1 MENLRRQSDTAIEFH
16 TQNGAVRAK
25 SMKIFY
31 GLAINQIETIFD
43 TKKGKVFYMAMEITN
58 NYSNYATNYAD
69 TTKKTDSKATT
80 DVKTGTSTSSKD
92 KAQAYYE
99 QLCKKFP
106 QIKINTSGGSASG
119 SKNNIV
125 LNLSNDCLKKMAS
138 DPDFAK
144 KIENDIAGIPAA
156 HEQMFAKAKSDGI
169 EIHGFA
175 VRINADGSMQCS
187 CSGSTRTSGTKQSSS
202 VLNTEKKQKERLEK
216 KREERKILEE
226 KAAKKRAEKKAE
238 ERRADR
244 KAAVE
249 AGNETGEYTINVTG
263 TDIKDVTQKVIAA
276 VSGTSAPTGASFDI
290 KA

>member
-1 MENLRRQSDTAIEFH
+1 
-16 TQNGAVRAK
+16 
-25 SMKIFY
+25 
-31 GLAINQIETIFD
+31 
-43 TKKGKVFYMAMEITN
+43 MAMEITS
-58 NYSNYATNYAD
+58 NYSNYAAKYAD
-69 TTKKTDSKATT
+69 TTKKSSSNTATE
-80 DVKTGTSTSSKD
+80 VKTNTSTNSKD
-92 KAQAYYE
+92 KVQEYYE

-106 QIKINTSGGSASG
+106 QIKINTSGGIASG

-187 CSGSTRTSGTKQSSS
+187 CSGSTRTSGSKQNSST
-202 VLNTEKKQKERLEK
+202 LNTEKKQKERLEK

-238 ERRADR
+238 ERQAER
-244 KAAVE
+244 KAVEE
-249 AGNETGEYTINVTG
+249 AGNETGEYNISVTG

-276 VSGTSAPTGASFDI
+276 SLGTSAPTGASFDI

>member
-1 MENLRRQSDTAIEFH
+1 
-16 TQNGAVRAK
+16 
-25 SMKIFY
+25 
-31 GLAINQIETIFD
+31 
-43 TKKGKVFYMAMEITN
+43 MAMEITS
-58 NYSNYATNYAD
+58 NYSNYAAKYAD
-69 TTKKTDSKATT
+69 TTKKSSSNAATE
-80 DVKTGTSTSSKD
+80 VKTNTSTSSKD
-92 KAQAYYE
+92 KVQEYYE

-106 QIKINTSGGSASG
+106 QIKINTSGGIASG

-187 CSGSTRTSGTKQSSS
+187 CSGSTRTSGSKQNSST
-202 VLNTEKKQKERLEK
+202 LNTEKKQKERLEK

-238 ERRADR
+238 ERQAER
-244 KAAVE
+244 KAVEE
-249 AGNETGEYTINVTG
+249 AGNETGEYNLSVTG

-276 VSGTSAPTGASFDI
+276 SLGTSAPTGASFDI

>member
-1 MENLRRQSDTAIEFH
+1 
-16 TQNGAVRAK
+16 
-25 SMKIFY
+25 
-31 GLAINQIETIFD
+31 
-43 TKKGKVFYMAMEITN
+43 MAMEITN
-58 NYSNYATNYAD
+58 NYSSYVASYTD
-69 TTKKTDSKATT
+69 TTKKSDSKAETE
-80 DVKTGTSTSSKD
+80 VKTNTSTNSKD
-92 KAQAYYE
+92 KVQAYYE

-106 QIKINTSGGSASG
+106 QININSNGGIASG
-119 SKNNIV
+119 CKNKIV

-144 KIENDIAGIPAA
+144 KIEKDIAGIPAV

-202 VLNTEKKQKERLEK
+202 ILNTEKKQKERLEK

-226 KAAKKRAEKKAE
+226 KAAKRRAEKKEQLEKLAE
-238 ERRADR
+238 DR
-244 KAAVE
+244 GA
-249 AGNETGEYTINVTG
+249 ETFTISATG
-263 TDIKDVTQKVIAA
+263 TDVKNITQNLLAA
-276 VSGTSAPTGASFDI
+276 VSGTSVSTGASFDI

>member
-1 MENLRRQSDTAIEFH
+1 
-16 TQNGAVRAK
+16 
-25 SMKIFY
+25 
-31 GLAINQIETIFD
+31 
-43 TKKGKVFYMAMEITN
+43 MAMEIIS
-58 NYSNYATNYAD
+58 NYSNYAANYAD
-69 TTKKTDSKATT
+69 TTKKSSSNTATE
-80 DVKTGTSTSSKD
+80 VKTNTSTNSKD
-92 KAQAYYE
+92 KVQEYYE

-106 QIKINTSGGSASG
+106 QIKINTSGGIASG

-187 CSGSTRTSGTKQSSS
+187 CSGSTRTSDSKQNSTM
-202 VLNTEKKQKERLEK
+202 LNTEKKQKERLEK

-238 ERRADR
+238 ERRAER
-244 KAAVE
+244 KTVEE
-249 AGNETGEYTINVTG
+249 AGNETGEYTISVTG
-263 TDIKDVTQKVIAA
+263 TDIKDVTQKVVAA
-276 VSGTSAPTGASFDI
+276 SLGTSAPTGASFDI

>member
-1 MENLRRQSDTAIEFH
+1 
-16 TQNGAVRAK
+16 
-25 SMKIFY
+25 
-31 GLAINQIETIFD
+31 
-43 TKKGKVFYMAMEITN
+43 MAMEITN
-58 NYSNYATNYAD
+58 NYSSYAARYTD
-69 TTKKTDSKATT
+69 TTKKSDSKATAE
-80 DVKTGTSTSSKD
+80 VKTNTSRNSKD
-92 KAQAYYE
+92 KVQAYYE

-106 QIKINTSGGSASG
+106 QININSSG
-119 SKNNIV
+119 SIAGGGKNNIV
-125 LNLSNDCLKKMAS
+125 LNLSNDCLKKMAN

-187 CSGSTRTSGTKQSSS
+187 CSGSTRTSGAKQSSS

-226 KAAKKRAEKKAE
+226 KAAKRRAEKKE
-238 ERRADR
+238 QLEKLTEDI
-244 KAAVE
+244 
-249 AGNETGEYTINVTG
+249 GDETFTTSATG
-263 TDIKDVTQKVIAA
+263 TDVKSVTQNLIAA
-276 VSGTSAPTGASFDI
+276 VSGTSASMGASFDI